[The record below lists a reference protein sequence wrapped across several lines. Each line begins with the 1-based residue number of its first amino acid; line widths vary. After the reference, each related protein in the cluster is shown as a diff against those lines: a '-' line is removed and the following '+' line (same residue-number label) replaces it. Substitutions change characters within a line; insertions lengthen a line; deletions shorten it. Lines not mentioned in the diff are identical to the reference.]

1 MIKYIIAIALV
12 LSLLFL
18 NTDLAVSLAQ
28 STTASPIT
36 ISFPLSKG
44 YINGKIAFFI
54 ATDSSDNNTARSIAD
69 NLGHIV
75 NFAPVLTIIPES
87 DRQQG
92 YEFVNGIIGDGP
104 FGFQLPVATT
114 FPGNESYSPIVQL
127 NFVEWHD
134 NATPRE
140 LKSAKEILSAQTNGE
155 LTVTKTTILI
165 NSPVVQR

>member
-1 MIKYIIAIALV
+1 MIEYSVVLAIV
-12 LSLLFL
+12 LSLLVI

-28 STTASPIT
+28 STAASPTT

-44 YINGKIAFFI
+44 YVNGKIAFFI
-54 ATDSSDNNTARSIAD
+54 ATDTSDNQTASSIAD

-75 NFAPVLTIIPES
+75 NFAPVLVLIPELV
-87 DRQQG
+87 RQQG
-92 YEFVNGIIGDGP
+92 YEFVNGITGEGP
-104 FGFQLPVATT
+104 FGFQLPVATA
-114 FPGNESYSPIVQL
+114 FPGDESYSPIVQL
-127 NFVEWHD
+127 NFVEWRD

-165 NSPVVQR
+165 NSPVVQW

>member
-1 MIKYIIAIALV
+1 MIEYFIVIAIV

-18 NTDLAVSLAQ
+18 NTDLAVSFSQL
-28 STTASPIT
+28 TTVLPTT
-36 ISFPLSKG
+36 ISFPLSEV
-44 YINGKIAFFI
+44 YVNGKIAFFI
-54 ATDSSDNNTARSIAD
+54 ATDSSDNQTASSISD

-75 NFAPVLTIIPES
+75 NFAPVLVLIPELV
-87 DRQQG
+87 RQQG
-92 YEFVNGIIGDGP
+92 YEFVNGIRGEGP
-104 FGFQLPVATT
+104 FGFQLPVAT
-114 FPGNESYSPIVQL
+114 GDESYSPIVQL

-134 NATPRE
+134 NAIPRE